1 MTRQEIEDMKMF
13 KSINP
18 ATGNLVAEY
27 PEMSPDTVQDILQ
40 QAFQA
45 QQKWRNI
52 PIRER
57 AKMML
62 KASDLLLANKQQ
74 YARMMTDEMGKIA
87 LQGIAEIEKC
97 AWVCRFYAEQAEQ
110 FLAPEDIET
119 DAHHSFITYN
129 PLGVVLAIMPWNFP
143 FWQVFRFAAPG
154 LMAGNGCL
162 LKHAPNVFGCAL
174 MIESLFRQAGFP
186 EHLFRSLLIDIPET
200 TNVLHDRRVAAVTIT
215 SSVNAGR
222 AVAAEAGKVLKKC
235 VLELGGSDPFI
246 VLEDADIDK
255 AVEVGIV
262 GRFQNSGQSCIAAK
276 RFIVVDAVYEEFK
289 QKFVAA
295 VSELK
300 MGDPTEDDVY
310 IGPQARI
317 DLRDGLAD
325 QVQRTVDA
333 GASVLIGGEVPE
345 GDGAFY
351 PATVL
356 ADVKPGMAAWS
367 EELFG
372 PVATLIHVQDEAE
385 AIEVA
390 NATDFGLS
398 GSVWTRDL
406 TRGERIAANQ
416 IEAGAAFVNEM
427 SKSDPRMPFGG
438 IRLSGYGREL
448 SIFGIREFVN
458 IHSVWVCRP

>member
-1 MTRQEIEDMKMF
+1 MF
-13 KSINP
+13 QSINP
-18 ATGNLVAEY
+18 LTGAVIAEY
-27 PEMSPDTVQDILQ
+27 PPMDTETVQDILDKTRR
-40 QAFQA
+40 A
-45 QQKWRNI
+45 QQQWRHVTFA
-52 PIRER
+52 ER
-57 AKMML
+57 AGLMN

-74 YARMMTDEMGKIA
+74 YAQTMTAEMGKIA
-87 LQGIAEIEKC
+87 AQGIAEIEKC
-97 AWVCRFYAEQAEQ
+97 AWACRFYAEKAEQ

-119 DAHHSFITYN
+119 DARHSFVTYN

-154 LMAGNGCL
+154 LMAGNGCI

-174 MIESLFRQAGFP
+174 MIEEVFREAGFP
-186 EHLFRSLLIDIPET
+186 EHLFRSVIVDIPET
-200 TNVLHDRRVAAVTIT
+200 TRILHDPRIAAVTIT

-222 AVAAEAGKVLKKC
+222 AVAGEAGKALKKC

-255 AVEVGIV
+255 AVEVGII

-276 RFIVVDAVYEEFK
+276 RFIVVDAVYEEFEE
-289 QKFVAA
+289 KFAA
-295 VSELK
+295 AAGALK
-300 MGDPTEDDVY
+300 MGDPAENGVF
-310 IGPQARI
+310 IGPQARM

-333 GASVLIGGEVPE
+333 GASALVGGQVPE

-356 ADVKPGMAAWS
+356 ANVKPGMAAWS

-372 PVATLIHVQDEAE
+372 PVATLIRVADEAE

-390 NATDFGLS
+390 NGTDFGLS
-398 GSVWTRDL
+398 GAVWTRDL
-406 TRGERIAANQ
+406 ARGERIAADQ
-416 IEAGAAFVNEM
+416 IESGAAFVNDM

-438 IRLSGYGREL
+438 IRHSGYGREL

-458 IHSVWVCRP
+458 IHSVWVSDS